1 MHPNTRRVYRGMI
14 FSQGECISL
23 PGKNA
28 LLAYRLPDERTE
40 YLAAAHGL
48 DWAFV
53 SLAVDRQFRD
63 WLKYGHDFKSAD
75 EALAA
80 ARAHLREEIAGRNI
94 NLEMI
99 A

>member
-1 MHPNTRRVYRGMI
+1 MRSKTGKVACGRIIRHKG
-14 FSQGECISL
+14 CIAL

-53 SLAVDRQFRD
+53 SLEMDRKLRD

-80 ARAHLREEIAGRNI
+80 ARAHLREEIADRNI
-94 NLEMI
+94 DLEMI